1 MKNLKF
7 PLIALLTAGLLTIAF
22 IGCKKDSLTPSL
34 TSAAKGGGTVGAY
47 DPVTLSCATTG
58 FTQHSIGLVVTAGP
72 SGAPAGFSIQWMKK
86 TDLDALNGV
95 WPDYDATTG
104 NFCKASFSGVPYG
117 SKNTA
122 QAGTNSYNLPSNG
135 SVTVYIGDLL
145 NDDLNQQL
153 GLSTTCNNGVLDC
166 GTQYVFR
173 AFAHGDSKKNR
184 SIYTIYDN
192 DCAATDACGDCGRH
206 GYGYWKN
213 DSLAVANI
221 IDPTG
226 DNSGTLLLGDQSY
239 TSGQIY
245 AILNQTPNGN
255 GLVIL
260 AHQLISAKLN
270 NICNTDWGTADAM
283 FDGKIV
289 PPVGTSS
296 VTANTVAGQVATLQK
311 INNTCVQC
319 GQSSN

>member
-7 PLIALLTAGLLTIAF
+7 PLIALLVAGLLTIAF
-22 IGCKKDSLTPSL
+22 IGCKKDLKSPALTID
-34 TSAAKGGGTVGAY
+34 AKGGAISGAY
-47 DPVTLSCATTG
+47 DPVTLSCAPTG
-58 FTQHSIGLVVTAGP
+58 TTQHSIALIVTAGAT
-72 SGAPAGFSIQWMKK
+72 GAPAGFSIQWMKK
-86 TDLDALNGV
+86 SDLDALNGI

-122 QAGTNSYNLPSNG
+122 QAGSNSYNLASNG
-135 SVTVYIGDLL
+135 TVTVYIGDLL
-145 NDDLNQQL
+145 NDELNQQL
-153 GLSTTCNNGVLDC
+153 GLSTVCNNGVLDC

-173 AFAHGDSKKNR
+173 AFAHADSKKTR
-184 SIYTIYDN
+184 SAYSIFDN
-192 DCAATDACGDCGRH
+192 ECATTDACGGCGRH
-206 GYGYWKN
+206 GFGYWKN

-221 IDPTG
+221 IDPAA
-226 DNSGTLLLGDQSY
+226 DNSGTLSLGDHAY
-239 TSGQIY
+239 NAGEIY
-245 AILNQTPNGN
+245 AILNQIPQGN

-283 FDGKIV
+283 FNGKIV

-311 INNTCVQC
+311 INNTCVEC